1 MTTNIAS
8 PPPKAMK
15 DQKVLVSMA
24 GPHGTDIV
32 GAVLEC
38 LANHPCDINDCMLSR
53 LYHHVTFGV
62 LITLRT
68 ESDAIF
74 KDLADAAAKWDA
86 TLTYDVP
93 DTQAAEPPNVQAAQK
108 QAHRIGPK
116 GDINIPPSLE
126 EAPYS
131 NRIKYAASI
140 LNQNGLQP
148 AFLNDWTQFCLRYR
162 ISVEKL
168 ARLNKGGNMLSCADF
183 RLSVPRTVDMNQLRT
198 DLFELSASH
207 GTDIALQPDDVF
219 RKNKRLVVFDMDST
233 LIRQEVIDEI
243 ARHAGVVD
251 QVAAITEAAMNGEID
266 FKESLRR
273 RVALL
278 KDTNVDVLE
287 KVKESLTFTE
297 GAHFLCQSLK
307 KLGFKL
313 AVISGGFIPLAR
325 YVKAELGLDYA
336 FANQLKVSVD
346 GKTFTGETVGPV
358 VDGVRKAELL
368 DVIAQAEGVTPKQV
382 IAVGDGANDLWMLN
396 KAGLGIAFNA
406 KPRVQEQAPSR
417 INQKSLIYV
426 LTLLGFS
433 DQDLEQLSQDY

>member
-1 MTTNIAS
+1 
-8 PPPKAMK
+8 MK

-74 KDLADAAAKWDA
+74 KDLAEAAAKWDA

-140 LNQNGLQP
+140 LNQNGL
-148 AFLNDWTQFCLRYR
+148 
-162 ISVEKL
+162 
-168 ARLNKGGNMLSCADF
+168 NKGGNVLSCADF

-207 GTDIALQPDDVF
+207 
-219 RKNKRLVVFDMDST
+219 
-233 LIRQEVIDEI
+233 EVIDEI

-251 QVAAITEAAMNGEID
+251 QVAGITEAAMNGEID

-336 FANQLKVSVD
+336 FANQLQVSVD